1 MPDRSEP
8 AMQLNLP
15 LSLHEVVRLVL
26 ARPDLQARLG
36 AEREADTFAGLL
48 RTIAEDHALELDAPA
63 LQALLRPDP
72 LGLGRFAAAPVMT
85 QGWPGPGWLPARSV
99 PGSSASGAPEPA
111 FDWLW
116 FGANQLA
123 APFFEDDVRRASAL
137 PLNWLLRTRTTLDGL
152 LGGAAKEPGVP
163 LRGLIFHMSRCGSTL
178 LSQMLNAVAGTF
190 VTSEPEPL
198 DAVLRWIAATGP
210 AGDQADA
217 AIQAMVAALG
227 RQRSASMQNHVIK
240 LEVWHSLFVR
250 ELRSALPAT
259 GWAYLHRDPVEV
271 LVSQLAQPSI
281 HIVPGALDDARLGLS
296 GYDAGSQAEYAARVL
311 GLCTQAAVDDLQTER
326 GVVIAYPT
334 IRSSGGS
341 VAAAQFGIP
350 PTAAD
355 VAAMAQAGLR
365 DAKTPQQAFVADS
378 AGKHAAA
385 TPEVRAAAERW
396 IAPAYAAVAALLG
409 NQA

>member
-1 MPDRSEP
+1 MPDGSEP

-63 LQALLRPDP
+63 LQAVLRPDP

-116 FGANQLA
+116 FGTEQLD
-123 APFFEDDVRRASAL
+123 APFFEDEVRRASAL

-152 LGGAAKEPGVP
+152 LAGAAAEPGVP

-178 LSQMLNAVAGTF
+178 LSQMLSAVAGTF

-198 DAVLRWIAATGP
+198 DAVLRWIAVTGTT
-210 AGDQADA
+210 GDQADT
-217 AIQAMVAALG
+217 AIKAMVAALG
-227 RQRSASMQNHVIK
+227 RQRSPSLHNHVIK
-240 LEVWHSLFVR
+240 LEVWHTLFMP
-250 ELRSALPAT
+250 ELRAALPAA

-281 HIVPGALDDARLGLS
+281 HIVPGALDAGRLGLS
-296 GYDAGSQAEYAARVL
+296 GYDGESQADYAAQVL
-311 GLCTQAAVDDLQTER
+311 ERCIAAAVRYWSAER
-326 GVVIAYPT
+326 GVVIAYPD
-334 IRSSGGS
+334 IRSSG
-341 VAAAQFGIP
+341 AAAAAARFGIALAAAD
-350 PTAAD
+350 TAA
-355 VAAMAQAGLR
+355 MGQAGLR
-365 DAKTPQQAFVADS
+365 DAKLPQQTFVADS
-378 AGKHAAA
+378 ASKHAAA
-385 TPEVRAAAERW
+385 TPEQRAAAEHRLG
-396 IAPAYAAVAALLG
+396 PAYAQVTALHV
-409 NQA
+409 QQV